1 MQRPIDWDDLHI
13 LLMVAQAGSLARA
26 GATLGVH
33 RSTVLRRIERL
44 EARIGMRLFDRTPN
58 GLALT
63 AMGERLTP
71 HAERMADQVV
81 DLLRSA
87 DVDHGRP
94 AGTIRIAATYN
105 LAFGL
110 LPRILDRFNDR
121 YPEIRVEVTGTA
133 DGYSAIHPDQ
143 FDLALRTLEHDITAH
158 DQMVGLRLGKLPL
171 AIYGSKSYFSDRPI
185 PKSVKG
191 LSRYRLLLGCGA
203 LSNVSAF
210 KWLEDRSKP
219 GSIAYRASSMLL
231 ILAAVREGIG
241 LSCLPRYMGDGDNQI
256 VRAFDVPE
264 SLCADLWILRHAHHR
279 NTARMRVFADFLAT
293 ELKQRMRLTT
303 SK

>member
-1 MQRPIDWDDLHI
+1 MQRPIDWDDLQI
-13 LLMVAQAGSLARA
+13 LLVVAQAGSLARA
-26 GATLGVH
+26 GAALGVH

-63 AMGERLTP
+63 AMGERLAP
-71 HAERMADQVV
+71 HAERMADQVG
-81 DLLRSA
+81 DLLRLA
-87 DVDHGRP
+87 DADHGRP
-94 AGTIRIAATYN
+94 AGSIRMAATYN

-110 LPRILDRFNDR
+110 LPLILDRFNDR
-121 YPEIRVEVTGTA
+121 FPEIRVEVTGTA

-143 FDLALRTLEHDITAH
+143 FDLALRTLEHDVTAH
-158 DQMVGLRLGKLPL
+158 DQMLGLRLGKLPL
-171 AIYGSKSYFSDRPI
+171 AIYGSKSYFSYRPI
-185 PKSVKG
+185 PKSAKG
-191 LSRYRLLLGCGA
+191 LRRYSLLLGCGG
-203 LSNVSAF
+203 LSNISAF
-210 KWLEDRSKP
+210 KWLEDRSDP
-219 GSIAYRASSMLL
+219 ESIVYRASSMLL
-231 ILAAVREGIG
+231 ILAAVREGVG
-241 LSCLPRYMGDGDNQI
+241 LSCLPRYLGDGDNQI

-293 ELKQRMRLTT
+293 ELRQRLRLT